1 MNTVVSRPTRLLP
14 PVVEDS
20 RMHVRPRPALGTI
33 VRVLLAACLLLMTAG
48 AQQAVAARVQ
58 ESSPTA
64 AVAGAAQSGSPDT
77 ASSSA
82 ASGAAASPATQSAVQ
97 AAPAVS
103 EAPATVAPAQPAP
116 ASPPSSDSSTGAE
129 QANPSAP
136 LPQVNAPEPPPASRV
151 DLYGGY
157 AFLKPSGSIGIYSF
171 QQNNVGYI
179 VSGTGYFTRH
189 IGVQFEFA
197 HSQNDLGTTG
207 PAQPPPFVQL
217 GGTTDCFSTAEAG
230 PVYRFFVG
238 SHLSPFVH
246 VVGGGAKVGGPKFQQ
261 CTWGYGVTTGLGV
274 DYVVPKFNDHLAVR
288 VVQADY
294 EYMHVDHGA
303 IQQYDLDGG
312 TATVNALRLSAG
324 LVVRLGEMQPK
335 LDQSLACDVN
345 PAEVYSGERV
355 TVSAVTRNYNPKL
368 QYAYRW
374 ELSGGKVD
382 GFGPSVFIDTTGM
395 AAGAYTA
402 VAHVSKT
409 AKSKQV
415 AQCSVSF
422 TIKPS
427 PAPTLKCSANP
438 TTVNPGDPSTITSYA
453 TSIAQRKLTYSYSA
467 SAGQIGGRDQTTQLH
482 TDGVPP
488 GMITVTCRVQDDLG
502 QTAQATTE
510 VTVSAP
516 PVPAAPKAQQLCTVT
531 FNRDAARPARVD
543 NEGRACLDDI
553 ALTLQHQPEARLVLV
568 GNHADTEVDG
578 QIVAAERAINTRAYL
593 SKEKGIDPSRVDLRT
608 GSEPGKQVDT
618 YLLIP
623 GAVFDQPTEGRIDE
637 SKITIHG
644 QQYATPQPAP
654 RPKARRRSQQTGIVG
669 EGVSKPPR

>member
-1 MNTVVSRPTRLLP
+1 
-14 PVVEDS
+14 
-20 RMHVRPRPALGTI
+20 MHVRPRRTLPTI
-33 VRVLLAACLLLMTAG
+33 VRALLGAGLLLVTGGVQQALAAPA
-48 AQQAVAARVQ
+48 Q
-58 ESSPTA
+58 ESSAKA
-64 AVAGAAQSGSPDT
+64 ASAAIPGAAQSGSPDT
-77 ASSSA
+77 VAANSA
-82 ASGAAASPATQSAVQ
+82 TVP

-103 EAPATVAPAQPAP
+103 PDPSAPAHAEP
-116 ASPPSSDSSTGAE
+116 ASAETSDPGASAE

-136 LPQVNAPEPPPASRV
+136 LPQINAPEPPPASRV

-171 QQNNVGYI
+171 PQDNLGYVI
-179 VSGTGYFTRH
+179 SGTGYFTRH

-197 HSQNDLGTTG
+197 HSQKDLGTTG
-207 PAQPPPFVQL
+207 PAQAPPFVQL

-230 PVYRFFVG
+230 PVYRFFAG

-261 CTWGYGVTTGLGV
+261 CTWGYGITAGGGL
-274 DYVVPKFNDHLAVR
+274 DYVLPKFNDHLAVR

-303 IQQYDLDGG
+303 IQPFDLDGG
-312 TATVNALRLSAG
+312 TATVNAVRLSAG

-345 PAEVYSGERV
+345 PGVVYSGERV

-382 GFGPSVFIDTTGM
+382 GFGPSVFINTTGM
-395 AAGAYTA
+395 AAGSYTA

-415 AQCSVSF
+415 AQCSASF

-438 TTVNPGDPSTITSYA
+438 TTVSPGDPSTITSYA

-467 SAGQIGGRDQTTQLH
+467 SAGQIGGSDETTQLH

-568 GNHADTEVDG
+568 GNHGETEIDG

-608 GSEPGKQVDT
+608 GGEPGKQVDT

-623 GAVFDQPTEGRIDE
+623 GAVFDQPTEGRVDE
-637 SKITIHG
+637 SKITIRG
-644 QQYATPQPAP
+644 QQYAMPQQVIRTKP
-654 RPKARRRSQQTGIVG
+654 RRHSQHDGIVG
-669 EGVSKPPR
+669 EGISKPPR

>member
-1 MNTVVSRPTRLLP
+1 
-14 PVVEDS
+14 
-20 RMHVRPRPALGTI
+20 MHVRLRRSLPTI
-33 VRVLLAACLLLMTAG
+33 VRALLAASLVLVTGGVQGFAAS
-48 AQQAVAARVQ
+48 AQEPSA
-58 ESSPTA
+58 TA
-64 AVAGAAQSGSPDT
+64 ANPASGAAQSGSPDP
-77 ASSSA
+77 ASSSL
-82 ASGAAASPATQSAVQ
+82 ASAP
-97 AAPAVS
+97 AAPA
-103 EAPATVAPAQPAP
+103 APLAAAAPIASDTQAPSAAAHVEPASAP
-116 ASPPSSDSSTGAE
+116 ASDTSANSDP
-129 QANPSAP
+129 ANPSAP
-136 LPQVNAPEPPPASRV
+136 LPQINAPEPPPASRV

-171 QQNNVGYI
+171 PQDNLGYVI
-179 VSGTGYFTRH
+179 SGTGYFTKH

-197 HSQNDLGTTG
+197 HSQKDLGTTG
-207 PAQPPPFVQL
+207 PAQPLPYVQL
-217 GGTTDCFSTAEAG
+217 GGTTDCFSTAQGG
-230 PVYRFFVG
+230 PVYRFFLG

-246 VVGGGAKVGGPKFQQ
+246 VVGGGAQVGGPKFQQ
-261 CTWGYGVTTGLGV
+261 CTWGYGATAGGGF
-274 DYVVPKFNDHLAVR
+274 DYVLPKFNDHLAVR

-303 IQQYDLDGG
+303 ILPYDLDGG
-312 TATVNALRLSAG
+312 TAAVNALRLSAG

-335 LDQSLACDVN
+335 LDQSLACDVH
-345 PAEVYSGERV
+345 PGDVYSGERV

-382 GFGPSVFIDTTGM
+382 GFGPSVFVDTTGM
-395 AAGAYTA
+395 AAGDYTA

-409 AKSKQV
+409 AKSRQL

-467 SAGQIGGRDQTTQLH
+467 SAGQIGGQDETTQLH

-568 GNHADTEVDG
+568 GNHAETEVDG
-578 QIVAAERAINTRAYL
+578 QILAAERAINTRAYL

-608 GSEPGKQVDT
+608 SSEPGKQVDT
-618 YLLIP
+618 YLLVP
-623 GAVFDQPTEGRIDE
+623 GAVFDQPTEGRVDE
-637 SKITIHG
+637 SKITIRG
-644 QQYATPQPAP
+644 QQYAMPEQVIRT
-654 RPKARRRSQQTGIVG
+654 RPRRRSQHDGIVG
-669 EGVSKPPR
+669 EGVSKPPK